1 MYVSITGLKVRGLL
15 QAPLFWWHAV
25 RSFNQARK
33 APGNISA
40 AVRKIDGVQHT
51 LTVWED
57 RAAMRRFLVTGAHLG
72 AMRDFRRVGSG
83 KTCGYESDT
92 PPDWETALAYWRAHA
107 REY

>member
-1 MYVSITGLKVRGLL
+1 MYVSITGLKVRGLM

-25 RSFNQARK
+25 RAFRQART

-40 AVRKIDGVQHT
+40 AVRKIGGVQHT

-57 RAAMRRFLVTGAHLG
+57 RAAMRSFLTTGAHLS

-83 KTCGYESDT
+83 KVCGYETDT
-92 PPDWETALAYWRAHA
+92 APDWQTALAYWHEHG